1 MAVSIKKYNPG
12 FLSDDEV
19 VASFCVRNAEFKLLL
34 ESLQSSTGN
43 SGVHSMVIGPRGS
56 GKTHLLLRVAA
67 EVRRDP
73 SLSGFYPIVFAE
85 ESYEVSTIGEFWLA
99 CLDHLAEQASEG
111 ERANLRLSYDDLR
124 ATGDDRALADRCLG
138 TILDFAD
145 RHGKRVVLLVENL
158 NMLFADMDDPDAG
171 WRLRHTLQTEPRIVL
186 LGSATSRFDEI
197 DHPDHALYDLFRVI
211 TLRPL
216 DAQECVALWEAV
228 SGQPSTTLAVRPLEI
243 LTGGNPRLLAIIALF
258 SAGRSFGELK
268 ANLLDLVDDH
278 TEYFKSHLESLPALE
293 RRVYLSLARLWK
305 PATAREVADQ
315 SRTDV
320 NKCSALLMRL
330 MERGAVAVV
339 GGTLRRRK
347 YYLTERLYNIYY
359 LLRRD
364 SGSSQAVEALIDF
377 MVCLYSPADLWDVVA
392 DIYRET
398 RHPTSDVRELV
409 AQELI
414 NKAHLL
420 ADIGHEDG
428 AIAIFEQVT
437 DRLRMSKAA
446 GHQNQAAVASLNKVL
461 RLNLAGRYD
470 EGVRACE
477 QMLTSFET
485 SREPSIVA
493 AVAIALDSKGRAWD
507 ELGNPSE
514 AVYAYEQALDRFA
527 TAQMWDLSQLVADTM
542 LRKGSALVQN
552 GNPSEAVVAFDAVVA
567 KFASADETSLVTQ
580 VATALLSKAAAL
592 LLQGKT
598 ITESDFSLLL
608 DCVSKEEDLRPG
620 LIQVLTI
627 LAVTS
632 GLARTL
638 KLIQASPAADSLLPL
653 VAALQQELGQETHVA
668 KEVDEVAADIRGN
681 IVELAANIPSEVPTW
696 IAEFLRDEVNLNRIR
711 LDRLET
717 SAGAVNDYLKGNLS
731 GYQKMERLGSY
742 ALGTLIKPVDDND
755 EYDAD
760 IQIVMNP
767 NPKWEAKDYVL
778 AINRTLAGN
787 KTYANQLTLK
797 ARCVTVDY
805 SGDFHLDVVPR
816 VTIDGKHYICNR
828 HDNKFEETD
837 GTGYRDWFNEKDRI
851 TGDNLKQVVRL
862 LKYLRDHKN
871 SFTAKSILLTTL
883 AGNAITS
890 SDEGTAAVNTVVDT
904 LDTVLSRMNEY
915 LQQHPNMPDI
925 KNPVLSTENFNR
937 HWDQRR
943 YANFR
948 NRIQS
953 YARTAK
959 QARAEPLAENAI
971 EPWRHLLGESFGK
984 SVNSGEGSGQS
995 DGGGAGTPL
1004 TRDETQRSDRA
1015 FAGSMPTGRR
1025 LR

>member
-12 FLSDDEV
+12 FLSDDDV
-19 VASFCVRNAEFKLLL
+19 VASFCIRNAELRLLL

-43 SGVHSMVIGPRGS
+43 SSVHSLVIGPRGS

-67 EVRRDP
+67 EIRRDP

-85 ESYEVSTIGEFWLA
+85 ESYEVSTIGEFWLE
-99 CLDHLAEQASEG
+99 CLDHLAEQAPEG

-145 RHGKRVVLLVENL
+145 RHGKRVALLVENL

-197 DHPDHALYDLFRVI
+197 DHPDHALYDLFQVI

-216 DAQECVALWEAV
+216 GTGECVALWEAV

-258 SAGRSFGELK
+258 SAGRSFRELK

-315 SRTDV
+315 CRTDV
-320 NKCSALLMRL
+320 NKCSALLTRL

-339 GGTLRRRK
+339 GGTPRRRQ

-377 MVCLYSPADLWDVVA
+377 MVCLYSPSELWEIVA
-392 DIYRET
+392 EIYRET
-398 RHPTSDVRELV
+398 KFPAADVQEPV
-409 AQELI
+409 AQVLI
-414 NKAHLL
+414 NKAKLL
-420 ADIGHEDG
+420 ADIGNEDG

-437 DRLRMSKAA
+437 DKLRMSEVAA
-446 GHQNQAAVASLNKVL
+446 HQNQAAVASVNKVL

-470 EGVRACE
+470 EGIRACD
-477 QMLTSFET
+477 QMMASFGT
-485 SREPSIVA
+485 SREPAIVVMMA
-493 AVAIALDSKGRAWD
+493 AALDSKGRAWD
-507 ELGNPSE
+507 QLGDSSE

-527 TAQMWDLSQLVADTM
+527 TVQTSELDLLVADTM

-552 GNPSEAVVAFDAVVA
+552 QKPSEAVAAFDEVIARFVT
-567 KFASADETSLVTQ
+567 ADAPSLVAE
-580 VATALLSKAAAL
+580 ATSALLSKAAAL
-592 LLQGKT
+592 LLQGNPPAD
-598 ITESDFSLLL
+598 SDFSLLL
-608 DCVSKEEDLRPG
+608 DCLSREGELRPG
-620 LIQVLTI
+620 LIQGLTTF
-627 LAVTS
+627 AVIS
-632 GLARTL
+632 GQARIL
-638 KLIQASPAADSLLPL
+638 KLIQASPAADLLLPL
-653 VAALQQELGQETHVA
+653 VTALQQDLGQETHVA

-681 IVELAANIPSEVPTW
+681 MMKLSASIGLQVPTW
-696 IAEFLRDEVNLNRIR
+696 AAEFLKDEVNLNQSRFN
-711 LDRLET
+711 RLET
-717 SAGAVNDYLKGNLS
+717 SVSAVNDCLKGNLT
-731 GYQKMERLGSY
+731 GYQIMERQGSY

-767 NPKWEAKDYVL
+767 NVNWEPKDYVL
-778 AINRTLAGN
+778 AINGTLAGN
-787 KTYANQLTLK
+787 KTYADKLRLK
-797 ARCVTVDY
+797 TRCVTVDY
-805 SGDFHLDVVPR
+805 AGDFHLDVVPR
-816 VTIDGKHYICNR
+816 VTINGKHYVCNR
-828 HDNKFEETD
+828 IDNKFEETD
-837 GTGYRDWFNEKDRI
+837 GNGYRDWFNEKNRI
-851 TGDNLKQVVRL
+851 TGGNLKRVMRL
-862 LKYLRDHKN
+862 LKYLRDRKN

-883 AGNAITS
+883 AGNTIKS
-890 SDEGTAAVNTVVDT
+890 SDEGTTAVSTVADT
-904 LDTVLSRMNEY
+904 LETVLSRMNDY
-915 LQQHPNMPDI
+915 LQQHPNMPEI
-925 KNPVLSTENFNR
+925 KNPVLPAENFNR

-948 NRIQS
+948 NRVQS
-953 YARTAK
+953 YAQTAK
-959 QARAEPLAENAI
+959 QAKAEPSAEKTI
-971 EPWRHLLGESFGK
+971 KLWQELFG
-984 SVNSGEGSGQS
+984 
-995 DGGGAGTPL
+995 
-1004 TRDETQRSDRA
+1004 DE
-1015 FAGSMPTGRR
+1015 FG
-1025 LR
+1025 

>member
-339 GGTLRRRK
+339 GGTLRRRQ

-428 AIAIFEQVT
+428 AIAIFKQVT

-477 QMLTSFET
+477 QMLASFET

-608 DCVSKEEDLRPG
+608 YCVSKEEDLRPG

-717 SAGAVNDYLKGNLS
+717 SAGAVNDYLKGNLA

-851 TGDNLKQVVRL
+851 TGGNLKQVVRL